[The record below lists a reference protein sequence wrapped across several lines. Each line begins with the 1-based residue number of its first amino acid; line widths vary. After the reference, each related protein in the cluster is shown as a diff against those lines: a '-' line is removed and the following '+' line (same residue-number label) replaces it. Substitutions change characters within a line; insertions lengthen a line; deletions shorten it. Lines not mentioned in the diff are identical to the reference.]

1 MPDNFGQAPERDL
14 FIITSAI
21 RTPWGRGDD
30 ERFEETLHTIQT
42 INEKTDSD
50 IWLCESSY
58 EPIDQKHR
66 AKLEELVNFISFHE
80 EGKEIKSKNL
90 GMNFV
95 KSCTETTIMAEVL
108 GYPMPYKRVFKIS
121 GRYYLNEHFNR
132 EDHDQPEK
140 LVCREVMNSGWSEE
154 QIGTTRMI
162 MTRLYSFDPVIKR
175 ELKDVFDQINKYLY
189 HQAVSCKVGDIE
201 HGLYKYLPTDYIH
214 EVMRIGVRGRIG
226 HINSVVED

>member
-1 MPDNFGQAPERDL
+1 MQGNSGQAPDRDL
-14 FIITSAI
+14 FIVTSAI
-21 RTPWGRGDD
+21 RTPWGRGDE
-30 ERFEETLHTIQT
+30 ERFEETLRTISS
-42 INEKTDSD
+42 IREKVKAD
-50 IWLCESSY
+50 IWLCESSAQ
-58 EPIDQKHR
+58 PIDDKHR
-66 AKLEELVNFISFHE
+66 AKLEELVYLIPFFE
-80 EGKEIKSKNL
+80 EAKEIKDQNL
-90 GMNFV
+90 GMTYV
-95 KSCTETTIMAEVL
+95 KSRTEATMMAEVL
-108 GYPMPYKRVFKIS
+108 RYPMHYKRVFKLS

-132 EDHDQPEK
+132 EDHDQENK

-162 MTRLYSFDPVIKR
+162 MTRLYSFDPSIKNG
-175 ELKDVFDQINKYLY
+175 LADVFDQIVKYLY